1 MFDVMIKDVT
11 ISRLRSTCFHIYF
24 RILKLITRKKGKNR
38 FNCDA
43 IKNLFCTKSKY
54 RYMST
59 VCTENIQL
67 LKNESKYKQFFCQF
81 YVSRIY
87 NKMMNKLNTNEM
99 ETKFKNIFARKIVS
113 IKFDECLPIV

>member
-1 MFDVMIKDVT
+1 
-11 ISRLRSTCFHIYF
+11 
-24 RILKLITRKKGKNR
+24 
-38 FNCDA
+38 
-43 IKNLFCTKSKY
+43 
-54 RYMST
+54 MST